1 MTLVWKVLHRS
12 KVGWQIIEIRSSILK
27 NFEDRGSWLVS
38 SFETLETKKQRNVS
52 PYYRLYLIST
62 LDNSNLNLS
71 QFLSWVKAT
80 RNAWH
85 TKCILSHAL
94 ETLRDFLIGL
104 HQYHLSSHLPHGNHY
119 LTKDVLY
126 LNIEI
131 TNLSFLCGHNSVKGS
146 LFIFHWL

>member
-1 MTLVWKVLHRS
+1 M
-12 KVGWQIIEIRSSILK
+12 EIRSSILK

-131 TNLSFLCGHNSVKGS
+131 TNLSFLCGHNSVKRS
-146 LFIFHWL
+146 LFIFH